1 MWDLSSVQCDAHPS
15 PLASGEV
22 GRLARMGEGGGPAG
36 ERDHL
41 ERRVVKTTP
50 CAGPAEALADRLP
63 KEKAPAKDWVPVP
76 TAADEDKRTG
86 DEWTAARQ
94 RSCISAREARRGYQ
108 LRRKRSCSLLGAER
122 RDQTARQ
129 LVEQEQPICEVL
141 SSAAEAAM
149 ESVAIGCCVE
159 LPLPCGTARVDAW
172 SGAAKIDNM
181 SVDGAVSIG
190 GGGPVLSGTAG

>member
-86 DEWTAARQ
+86 GRVDGCAPTVLYLRERGPARIPTAKETLVLAAWCRAP
-94 RSCISAREARRGYQ
+94 RSDGEAVGRTRTADLRGALFGCGGGDGERGHRV
-108 LRRKRSCSLLGAER
+108 LR
-122 RDQTARQ
+122 
-129 LVEQEQPICEVL
+129 
-141 SSAAEAAM
+141 
-149 ESVAIGCCVE
+149 
-159 LPLPCGTARVDAW
+159 GTAFALRHCQGRRLERSRQDRQHER
-172 SGAAKIDNM
+172 
-181 SVDGAVSIG
+181 
-190 GGGPVLSGTAG
+190 